1 MEEKMITLD
10 GQNYGIAF
18 TTAKIDFPEY
28 ADLKSSVDR
37 LSEEYSQFK
46 VTPENMKEAK
56 LTRANLNKL
65 KKALNDRKISIVKAV
80 DKPVNN
86 FKSQIKGLT
95 DEIDKTSTN
104 IGTQIK
110 NYEDHA
116 KEMREQLIMSD
127 VAKQCQAAGVEA
139 NKIEVNPKWFN
150 KTASYAVFE
159 KEVQTQ
165 IDVLL
170 REKEELAENMKV
182 VTARAKELG
191 LPHEYWVQMLMM
203 ENTKLSD
210 VLAQM
215 SSYAEDIKAEAER
228 NEKAKKEQQEKL
240 VNQNG
245 KAIDKTTG
253 EIVDSFQTAYLIT
266 DKGKFKLTA
275 TSHQFKQLSK
285 FIKNAGIKC
294 EQVRDVDGNPKR

>member
-1 MEEKMITLD
+1 MEEQMITLD

-28 ADLKSSVDR
+28 ADLKNNVDR
-37 LSEEYSQFK
+37 VSEEYSQFK
-46 VTPENMKEAK
+46 VTPDNIRDAK
-56 LTRANLNKL
+56 LARANLNKL
-65 KKALNDRKISIVKAV
+65 KKALNDRKIDIVKAI

-86 FKSQIKGLT
+86 FKGQIKGLT
-95 DEIDKTSTN
+95 EEIDQTSN
-104 IGTQIK
+104 QISVQIK
-110 NYEDHA
+110 GYEDHA
-116 KEMREQLIMSD
+116 RQMREQSLMRD
-127 VAKQCQAAGVEA
+127 LEKRCKAAGVDSAKVE
-139 NKIEVNPKWFN
+139 INPKWFN
-150 KTASYAVFE
+150 KSASYAVFE

-170 REKEELAENMKV
+170 REKDELAENMKV

-191 LPHEYWVQMLMM
+191 LPEQHWVQMLMM
-203 ENTKLSD
+203 ENSKLSD

-228 NEKAKKEQQEKL
+228 NEKAKKEQQEKI
-240 VNQNG
+240 VNKNG

-253 EIVDSFQTAYLIT
+253 EIVDNFQTAFLIT

-285 FIKNAGIKC
+285 FIKTAGIKC
-294 EQVRDVDGNPKR
+294 EQVRDA

>member
-1 MEEKMITLD
+1 MEKEMITLE

-28 ADLKSSVDR
+28 TDLKSNVDR
-37 LSEEYSQFK
+37 ISQEYSQFK
-46 VTPENMKEAK
+46 VTPDNMKEAK

-80 DKPVNN
+80 DEPVNN
-86 FKSQIKGLT
+86 FKAQIKGLT
-95 DEIDKTSTN
+95 EEIDQTSEN
-104 IGTQIK
+104 IGGQIK
-110 NYEDHA
+110 SYEDHA
-116 KEMREQLIMSD
+116 KEMREQVIMSD
-127 VAKQCQAAGVEA
+127 VAKRCHAAGVDT
-139 NKIEVNPKWFN
+139 NNIEINPKWFN

-159 KEVQTQ
+159 KEIQTQ

-170 REKEELAENMKV
+170 REKDELAENVKV

-191 LPHEYWVQMLMM
+191 LPQQHWVQMLMVG
-203 ENTKLSD
+203 NSKLSD
-210 VLAQM
+210 VLSQM

-228 NEKAKKEQQEKL
+228 NEKAKKEQQEKI

-266 DKGKFKLTA
+266 DKGKFQLTA
-275 TSHQFKQLSK
+275 TNHQFKQLSQ
-285 FIKNAGIKC
+285 FIKEAGIKC
-294 EQVRDVDGNPKR
+294 EQVREA

>member
-1 MEEKMITLD
+1 MEKKMITLD

-28 ADLKSSVDR
+28 TDLKSNVDR
-37 LSEEYSQFK
+37 ISQEYSQFK
-46 VTPENMKEAK
+46 VTPDNMKEAK

-65 KKALNDRKISIVKAV
+65 KKALNDRKTSIVKAV
-80 DKPVNN
+80 DEPVNI
-86 FKSQIKGLT
+86 FKAQIKGLT
-95 DEIDKTSTN
+95 EEIDKTSEN
-104 IGTQIK
+104 IGGQIK
-110 NYEDHA
+110 SYEGHA

-127 VAKQCQAAGVEA
+127 VTKRCQEAGVDS

-159 KEVQTQ
+159 KEIQMQ

-170 REKEELAENMKV
+170 KEKDELAENVKV

-191 LPHEYWVQMLMM
+191 LPQQHWVQMLMVG
-203 ENTKLSD
+203 NSKLSD

-228 NEKAKKEQQEKL
+228 NERAKKEQQEKL

-253 EIVDSFQTAYLIT
+253 EIVDSFQNAFLIT
-266 DKGKFKLTA
+266 DKGKFQLTA
-275 TSHQFKQLSK
+275 TSHQFKQLSQ
-285 FIKNAGIKC
+285 FIKEAGIKC
-294 EQVRDVDGNPKR
+294 EQVRDVDGSQK

>member
-1 MEEKMITLD
+1 MITLD

-28 ADLKSSVDR
+28 ADLKSNVDR

-65 KKALNDRKISIVKAV
+65 KKALNDRKIDIVKAI
-80 DKPVNN
+80 DEPVNN
-86 FKSQIKGLT
+86 LKGQIKGLT
-95 DEIDKTSTN
+95 EEIDQTSN
-104 IGTQIK
+104 QISVQIK
-110 NYEDHA
+110 RYEDHA
-116 KEMREQLIMSD
+116 RQMREQSLMRD
-127 VAKQCQAAGVEA
+127 LEKRCKAAGVDYAKVE
-139 NKIEVNPKWFN
+139 INPKWFN

-191 LPHEYWVQMLMM
+191 LPHEHWVQMLMM

-253 EIVDSFQTAYLIT
+253 EIVDSFQTAFLIT

-285 FIKNAGIKC
+285 FIKTAGIKC
-294 EQVRDVDGNPKR
+294 EQVRDA

>member
-1 MEEKMITLD
+1 MEKKMITLD

-28 ADLKSSVDR
+28 ADLKSNVDR

-56 LTRANLNKL
+56 LTRTNLNKL
-65 KKALNDRKISIVKAV
+65 KKALNDRKIDIVKAI
-80 DKPVNN
+80 DEPVNN
-86 FKSQIKGLT
+86 LKGQIKGLT
-95 DEIDKTSTN
+95 EEIDQTSN
-104 IGTQIK
+104 QISVQIK
-110 NYEDHA
+110 RYEDHA
-116 KEMREQLIMSD
+116 RQMREQSLMRD
-127 VAKQCQAAGVEA
+127 LEKRCKAAGVDYAKVE
-139 NKIEVNPKWFN
+139 INPKWFN

-191 LPHEYWVQMLMM
+191 LPHEHWVQMLMM

-228 NEKAKKEQQEKL
+228 NDKAKKEQQEKL

-253 EIVDSFQTAYLIT
+253 EIVDSFQEAFLIT

>member
-1 MEEKMITLD
+1 MEKKMITLD

-28 ADLKSSVDR
+28 ADLKSNVDR

-65 KKALNDRKISIVKAV
+65 KKALNDRKIDIVKAI
-80 DKPVNN
+80 DEPVNN
-86 FKSQIKGLT
+86 LKGQIKGLT
-95 DEIDKTSTN
+95 EEIDQTSN
-104 IGTQIK
+104 QISVQIK
-110 NYEDHA
+110 RYEDHA
-116 KEMREQLIMSD
+116 RQMREQSLMRD
-127 VAKQCQAAGVEA
+127 LEKRCKAAGVDYAKVE
-139 NKIEVNPKWFN
+139 INPKWFN
-150 KTASYAVFE
+150 KTTSYAVFE

-191 LPHEYWVQMLMM
+191 LPHEHWVQMLMM

-228 NEKAKKEQQEKL
+228 NEKAKKEQREKL

-253 EIVDSFQTAYLIT
+253 EIVDSFQEAFLIT

-275 TSHQFKQLSK
+275 TSHQFKQLSR
-285 FIKNAGIKC
+285 FIKTAGIKC
-294 EQVRDVDGNPKR
+294 EQVRDAQ

>member
-65 KKALNDRKISIVKAV
+65 KKALNDRKIDIVKAI
-80 DKPVNN
+80 DEPVNN
-86 FKSQIKGLT
+86 LKGQIKGLT
-95 DEIDKTSTN
+95 EEIDQTSN
-104 IGTQIK
+104 QISVQIK
-110 NYEDHA
+110 RYEDHA
-116 KEMREQLIMSD
+116 RQMREQSLMRD
-127 VAKQCQAAGVEA
+127 LEKRCKAAGVDYAKVE
-139 NKIEVNPKWFN
+139 INPKWFN

-191 LPHEYWVQMLMM
+191 LPHEHWVQMLMM

-253 EIVDSFQTAYLIT
+253 EIVDSFQTAFLIT

-285 FIKNAGIKC
+285 FIKTAGIKY
-294 EQVRDVDGNPKR
+294 EHVRDA

>member
-18 TTAKIDFPEY
+18 TAAKIDFPEY
-28 ADLKSSVDR
+28 ADLRSNVDR

-86 FKSQIKGLT
+86 FKAQIKGLT
-95 DEIDKTSTN
+95 EEIDKTSTN
-104 IGTQIK
+104 IGVQIK
-110 NYEDHA
+110 DYEDHA

-127 VAKQCQAAGVEA
+127 VAKRCQAAGVDA

-159 KEVQTQ
+159 KEIQTQ

-170 REKEELAENMKV
+170 REKDELAENVKV
-182 VTARAKELG
+182 VIVRAKELG
-191 LPHEYWVQMLMM
+191 LPQQHWIQMLMTG
-203 ENTKLSD
+203 NSKLSD
-210 VLAQM
+210 VLSQM
-215 SSYAEDIKAEAER
+215 SSYAEDIKAETER
-228 NEKAKKEQQEKL
+228 NERAKKEQREKI

-245 KAIDKTTG
+245 KAIDRTTG
-253 EIVDSFQTAYLIT
+253 EIVDNFQEAFLIT

>member
-1 MEEKMITLD
+1 MEKKMITLD

-28 ADLKSSVDR
+28 ADLKSNVDR

-65 KKALNDRKISIVKAV
+65 KKALNDRKIDIVKAI
-80 DKPVNN
+80 DEPVNN
-86 FKSQIKGLT
+86 LKGQIKGLT
-95 DEIDKTSTN
+95 EEIDQTSN
-104 IGTQIK
+104 QISVQIK
-110 NYEDHA
+110 RYEDHA
-116 KEMREQLIMSD
+116 RQMREQSLMRD
-127 VAKQCQAAGVEA
+127 LEKRCKAAGVDYAKVE
-139 NKIEVNPKWFN
+139 INPKWFN

-191 LPHEYWVQMLMM
+191 LPHEHWVQMLMM

-228 NEKAKKEQQEKL
+228 NEKAKKEQREKL

-253 EIVDSFQTAYLIT
+253 EIVDSFQEAFLIT

-275 TSHQFKQLSK
+275 TSHQFKQLSR
-285 FIKNAGIKC
+285 FIKTAGIKC
-294 EQVRDVDGNPKR
+294 EQVRDAQ

>member
-28 ADLKSSVDR
+28 ADLKSNVDR

-46 VTPENMKEAK
+46 VTPDNMRDAK

-65 KKALNDRKISIVKAV
+65 KKALNDRKIDIVKAI

-86 FKSQIKGLT
+86 FKGQIKGLT
-95 DEIDKTSTN
+95 EEIDQTSN
-104 IGTQIK
+104 QISVQIK
-110 NYEDHA
+110 RYEDHA
-116 KEMREQLIMSD
+116 RQMREQSLMRD
-127 VAKQCQAAGVEA
+127 LEKRCETAGVDS

-165 IDVLL
+165 INVLL

-191 LPHEYWVQMLMM
+191 LPHEHWVQLLMM
-203 ENTKLSD
+203 ENSKLSD

-228 NEKAKKEQQEKL
+228 NEKAKKAQQEKI

-253 EIVDSFQTAYLIT
+253 EIVDNFQEAYLIT

-285 FIKNAGIKC
+285 FIRTAGIKC
-294 EQVRDVDGNPKR
+294 EQVRDA

>member
-1 MEEKMITLD
+1 MEEQMITLD

-28 ADLKSSVDR
+28 ADLKSSVDQ
-37 LSEEYSQFK
+37 LSQEYNQFK
-46 VTPENMKEAK
+46 VNPDNMRDAK

-65 KKALNDRKISIVKAV
+65 KKALNDRKIDIVKAI

-86 FKSQIKGLT
+86 FKGQIKGLT
-95 DEIDKTSTN
+95 EEIDQTSN
-104 IGTQIK
+104 QISVQIK
-110 NYEDHA
+110 RYEDHA
-116 KEMREQLIMSD
+116 RQMREQSLMRD
-127 VAKQCQAAGVEA
+127 LEKRCETAGVDS

-159 KEVQTQ
+159 NEVQTQ
-165 IDVLL
+165 INVLL

-191 LPHEYWVQMLMM
+191 LPEQYWVQMLMM
-203 ENTKLSD
+203 ENSKLSD

-228 NEKAKKEQQEKL
+228 NERAKKEQQEKI

-253 EIVDSFQTAYLIT
+253 EIVDNFQEAFLIT

-285 FIKNAGIKC
+285 FIKTAGIKC
-294 EQVRDVDGNPKR
+294 EQVRDA

>member
-1 MEEKMITLD
+1 MNTENKEIITL
-10 GQNYGIAF
+10 GKEQYGIAY

-28 ADLKSSVDR
+28 TDLKANIDR

-46 VTPENMKEAK
+46 VTPDNMKEAK

-65 KKALNDRKISIVKAV
+65 KKALNNRKISIVKAI
-80 DKPVNN
+80 DEPVNN

-95 DEIDKTSTN
+95 DRIDDTSNN
-104 IGTQIK
+104 ISTQIK
-110 NYEDHA
+110 SYEEHA

-127 VAKQCQAAGVEA
+127 VAKRCQAAGVDS

-159 KEVQTQ
+159 KEIQTQ

-170 REKEELAENMKV
+170 REKDELAENVKV
-182 VTARAKELG
+182 VTARANELG
-191 LPHEYWVQMLMM
+191 LPQQYWIQMLMVG
-203 ENTKLSD
+203 NSKLSD
-210 VLAQM
+210 VLSQM

-228 NEKAKKEQQEKL
+228 NEKAKIEQQEKI

-253 EIVDSFQTAYLIT
+253 EIVDSFQTALLIT

-275 TSHQFKQLSK
+275 TSHQFKQLSN

-294 EQVRDVDGNPKR
+294 EQVRDA

>member
-1 MEEKMITLD
+1 MEKKMITLD

-28 ADLKSSVDR
+28 ADLKSNVDR

-56 LTRANLNKL
+56 LTRTNLNKL
-65 KKALNDRKISIVKAV
+65 KKALNDRKIDIVKAI
-80 DKPVNN
+80 DEPVNN
-86 FKSQIKGLT
+86 LKGQIKGLT
-95 DEIDKTSTN
+95 EEIDQTSN
-104 IGTQIK
+104 QISVQIK
-110 NYEDHA
+110 RYEDHA
-116 KEMREQLIMSD
+116 RQMREQSLMRD
-127 VAKQCQAAGVEA
+127 LEKRCKAAGVDYAKVE
-139 NKIEVNPKWFN
+139 INPKWFN

-191 LPHEYWVQMLMM
+191 LPHEHWVQMLMM

-253 EIVDSFQTAYLIT
+253 EIVDSFQTAFLIT

-285 FIKNAGIKC
+285 FIKTAGIKC
-294 EQVRDVDGNPKR
+294 EQVRDA

>member
-65 KKALNDRKISIVKAV
+65 KKALNDRKIDIVKAI
-80 DKPVNN
+80 DEPVNN
-86 FKSQIKGLT
+86 LKGQIKGLT
-95 DEIDKTSTN
+95 EEIDQTSN
-104 IGTQIK
+104 QISVQIK
-110 NYEDHA
+110 RYEDHA
-116 KEMREQLIMSD
+116 RQMREQSLMRD
-127 VAKQCQAAGVEA
+127 LEKRCKAAGVDYA
-139 NKIEVNPKWFN
+139 KIEINPKWFN

-191 LPHEYWVQMLMM
+191 LPHEHWVQMLMM

-228 NEKAKKEQQEKL
+228 NERAKKEQQEKL

-253 EIVDSFQTAYLIT
+253 EIVDNFQEAFLIT

-285 FIKNAGIKC
+285 FIRTAGIKC
-294 EQVRDVDGNPKR
+294 EQVRDAQ

>member
-65 KKALNDRKISIVKAV
+65 KKALNDRKIDIVKAI
-80 DKPVNN
+80 DEPVNN
-86 FKSQIKGLT
+86 LKGQIKGLT
-95 DEIDKTSTN
+95 EEIDQTSN
-104 IGTQIK
+104 QISVQIK
-110 NYEDHA
+110 RYEDHA
-116 KEMREQLIMSD
+116 RQMREQSLMRD
-127 VAKQCQAAGVEA
+127 LEKRCKAAGVDYAKVE
-139 NKIEVNPKWFN
+139 INPKWFN

-191 LPHEYWVQMLMM
+191 LPHEHWVQMLMM

-253 EIVDSFQTAYLIT
+253 EIVDSFQTAFLIT

-285 FIKNAGIKC
+285 FIKTAGIKY
-294 EQVRDVDGNPKR
+294 EQVRDA

>member
-1 MEEKMITLD
+1 MEQKMITLD

-18 TTAKIDFPEY
+18 TAAKIDFPEY
-28 ADLKSSVDR
+28 NDLKSNVDR

-46 VTPENMKEAK
+46 VTPDNMKEAK

-65 KKALNDRKISIVKAV
+65 KKALNDRKISIVKVV

-86 FKSQIKGLT
+86 FKAQIKGLT
-95 DEIDKTSTN
+95 EEIDETSTN
-104 IGTQIK
+104 IGVQIK
-110 NYEDHA
+110 SYEDHA

-127 VAKQCQAAGVEA
+127 VAKRCQAAGVEA

-159 KEVQTQ
+159 KEIQVQ

-170 REKEELAENMKV
+170 KEKDELAENVKV

-191 LPHEYWVQMLMM
+191 LPQQHWVQLLMIG
-203 ENTKLSD
+203 NNKLSD
-210 VLAQM
+210 VLSQM
-215 SSYAEDIKAEAER
+215 SSYAEDINAEAER
-228 NEKAKKEQQEKL
+228 NAKAKKAQQEKL

-253 EIVDSFQTAYLIT
+253 EIVDSFQEAYLIT

-285 FIKNAGIKC
+285 FIKTAGIKC
-294 EQVRDVDGNPKR
+294 EQVRDA

>member
-1 MEEKMITLD
+1 MITLD

-28 ADLKSSVDR
+28 ADLKSNVDR

-46 VTPENMKEAK
+46 VTTDNMRDAK

-65 KKALNDRKISIVKAV
+65 KKALNDRKIDIVKAI

-86 FKSQIKGLT
+86 FKGQIKGLT
-95 DEIDKTSTN
+95 EEIDQTSN
-104 IGTQIK
+104 QISVQIK
-110 NYEDHA
+110 RYEDHA
-116 KEMREQLIMSD
+116 RQMREQSLMRD
-127 VAKQCQAAGVEA
+127 LEKRCETAGVDS

-159 KEVQTQ
+159 NEVQTQ
-165 IDVLL
+165 INVLL

-191 LPHEYWVQMLMM
+191 LPGQYWVQLLMM

-228 NEKAKKEQQEKL
+228 NEKAKKEQREKL

-253 EIVDSFQTAYLIT
+253 EIVDNFQTAFLIT

-285 FIKNAGIKC
+285 FIKTAGIKC
-294 EQVRDVDGNPKR
+294 EQVRDAQ

>member
-1 MEEKMITLD
+1 MEKKMITLD

-28 ADLKSSVDR
+28 ADLKSNVDR

-86 FKSQIKGLT
+86 FKAQIKGLT
-95 DEIDKTSTN
+95 EEIDKTSSN

-110 NYEDHA
+110 DYEDHA
-116 KEMREQLIMSD
+116 KKMREQLIMSD
-127 VAKQCQAAGVEA
+127 VAKRCQAAGVDA
-139 NKIEVNPKWFN
+139 NKIEINPKWFN

-159 KEVQTQ
+159 KEIQTQ

-170 REKEELAENMKV
+170 REKDELAENVKV

-191 LPHEYWVQMLMM
+191 LPQQHWVQLLMM
-203 ENTKLSD
+203 GSSKLSD

-228 NEKAKKEQQEKL
+228 NEKAKKEQQEKI

-253 EIVDSFQTAYLIT
+253 EIVDNFQEAFLIT

-275 TSHQFKQLSK
+275 TSHQFKQLSR
-285 FIKNAGIKC
+285 FIRTAGIKC
-294 EQVRDVDGNPKR
+294 EQVRDVDGKPKR

>member
-18 TTAKIDFPEY
+18 TAAKIDFPEY
-28 ADLKSSVDR
+28 ADLRSNVDR

-86 FKSQIKGLT
+86 FKAQIKGLT
-95 DEIDKTSTN
+95 EEIDKTSTN
-104 IGTQIK
+104 IGVQIK
-110 NYEDHA
+110 DYEDHA

-127 VAKQCQAAGVEA
+127 VAKRCQAAGVDA

-159 KEVQTQ
+159 KEIQTQ

-170 REKEELAENMKV
+170 REKDELAENVKV
-182 VTARAKELG
+182 VIARAKELG
-191 LPHEYWVQMLMM
+191 LPQQHWVQMLMTG
-203 ENTKLSD
+203 NSKLSD
-210 VLAQM
+210 VLSQM
-215 SSYAEDIKAEAER
+215 SSYAEDIKAETER
-228 NEKAKKEQQEKL
+228 NERAKKEQREKI

-245 KAIDKTTG
+245 KAIDRTTG
-253 EIVDSFQTAYLIT
+253 EIVDNFQEAFLIT

-285 FIKNAGIKC
+285 FIKNAEIKC

>member
-18 TTAKIDFPEY
+18 TAAKIDFPEY
-28 ADLKSSVDR
+28 ADLRSNVDR

-65 KKALNDRKISIVKAV
+65 KKALNDRKIDIVKAI
-80 DKPVNN
+80 DEPVNN
-86 FKSQIKGLT
+86 LKGQIKGLT
-95 DEIDKTSTN
+95 EEIDQTSN
-104 IGTQIK
+104 QISVQIK
-110 NYEDHA
+110 RYEDHA
-116 KEMREQLIMSD
+116 RQMREQSLMRD
-127 VAKQCQAAGVEA
+127 LEKRCKAAGVDYAKVE
-139 NKIEVNPKWFN
+139 INPKWFN
-150 KTASYAVFE
+150 KTTSYAVFE

-191 LPHEYWVQMLMM
+191 LPHEHWVQMLMM

-228 NEKAKKEQQEKL
+228 NEKAKKEQREKL

-253 EIVDSFQTAYLIT
+253 EIVDSFQEAFLIT

-275 TSHQFKQLSK
+275 TSHQFKQLSR
-285 FIKNAGIKC
+285 FIKTAGIKC
-294 EQVRDVDGNPKR
+294 EQVRDAQ

>member
-1 MEEKMITLD
+1 MEKKMITLD

-28 ADLKSSVDR
+28 TDLKSNVDR

-65 KKALNDRKISIVKAV
+65 KKALNDRKIDIVKAI
-80 DKPVNN
+80 DEPVNN
-86 FKSQIKGLT
+86 LKGQIKGLT
-95 DEIDKTSTN
+95 EEIDQTSN
-104 IGTQIK
+104 QISVQIK
-110 NYEDHA
+110 RYEDHA
-116 KEMREQLIMSD
+116 RQMREQSLMRD
-127 VAKQCQAAGVEA
+127 LEKRCKAAGVDYA
-139 NKIEVNPKWFN
+139 KIEINPKWFN

-191 LPHEYWVQMLMM
+191 LPHEHWVQILMM

-215 SSYAEDIKAEAER
+215 SSYAEDIKAETER
-228 NEKAKKEQQEKL
+228 NERAKKEQREKL

-253 EIVDSFQTAYLIT
+253 EIVDSFQEAFLIT

-285 FIKNAGIKC
+285 FIKTAGIKC
-294 EQVRDVDGNPKR
+294 EQVRDADGR

>member
-1 MEEKMITLD
+1 MEKKMITLD

-28 ADLKSSVDR
+28 TDLKSNVDR
-37 LSEEYSQFK
+37 ISQEYSQFK
-46 VTPENMKEAK
+46 VTPDNMKEAK

-80 DKPVNN
+80 DEPVNN
-86 FKSQIKGLT
+86 FKAQIKGLT
-95 DEIDKTSTN
+95 EEIDQTSEN
-104 IGTQIK
+104 IGGQIK
-110 NYEDHA
+110 SYEDHA

-127 VAKQCQAAGVEA
+127 VTKWCQEAGVDS

-159 KEVQTQ
+159 KEIQTQ

-170 REKEELAENMKV
+170 REKDELAENVKV

-191 LPHEYWVQMLMM
+191 LPQQHWIQMLMVG
-203 ENTKLSD
+203 NSKLSD
-210 VLAQM
+210 VLSQM

-228 NEKAKKEQQEKL
+228 NERAKKEQQEKL

-253 EIVDSFQTAYLIT
+253 EIVDSFQTAFLIT

-275 TSHQFKQLSK
+275 TSHQFKQLSN

-294 EQVRDVDGNPKR
+294 EQVRDAQ

>member
-1 MEEKMITLD
+1 MEQKMITLD

-28 ADLKSSVDR
+28 ADLKSNVDR

-46 VTPENMKEAK
+46 VTPDNIRDAK
-56 LTRANLNKL
+56 LARANLNKL
-65 KKALNDRKISIVKAV
+65 KKALNDRKIDIVKAI
-80 DKPVNN
+80 DKPVNS
-86 FKSQIKGLT
+86 FKGQIKGLT
-95 DEIDKTSTN
+95 EEIDQTSN
-104 IGTQIK
+104 QISVQIK
-110 NYEDHA
+110 GYEDHA
-116 KEMREQLIMSD
+116 RQMREQSLMRD
-127 VAKQCQAAGVEA
+127 LEKRCKAAGVDSAKVE
-139 NKIEVNPKWFN
+139 INPKWFN
-150 KTASYAVFE
+150 KSASYAVFE

-170 REKEELAENMKV
+170 REKDELAENMKV

-191 LPHEYWVQMLMM
+191 LPEQHWVQMLMM
-203 ENTKLSD
+203 ENSKLSD

-228 NEKAKKEQQEKL
+228 NERAKKEQQEKI

-253 EIVDSFQTAYLIT
+253 EIVDNFQEAFLIT

-285 FIKNAGIKC
+285 FIKTAGIKC
-294 EQVRDVDGNPKR
+294 EQVRDVDGSQK

>member
-1 MEEKMITLD
+1 MEEQMITLD

-28 ADLKSSVDR
+28 ADLKSNVDR

-46 VTPENMKEAK
+46 VTPDNIRDAK
-56 LTRANLNKL
+56 LARANLNKL
-65 KKALNDRKISIVKAV
+65 KKALNDRKIDIVKAI
-80 DKPVNN
+80 DKPVNS
-86 FKSQIKGLT
+86 FKGQIKGLT
-95 DEIDKTSTN
+95 EEIDQTSN
-104 IGTQIK
+104 QISVQIK
-110 NYEDHA
+110 GYEDHA
-116 KEMREQLIMSD
+116 RQMREQSLMRD
-127 VAKQCQAAGVEA
+127 LEKRCKAAGVDSAKVE
-139 NKIEVNPKWFN
+139 INPKWFN

-159 KEVQTQ
+159 NEVQTQ

-170 REKEELAENMKV
+170 REKDELAENMKV

-191 LPHEYWVQMLMM
+191 LPEQHWVQMLMM
-203 ENTKLSD
+203 ENSKLSD

-228 NEKAKKEQQEKL
+228 NERAKKEQQEKI

-253 EIVDSFQTAYLIT
+253 EIVDNFQEAFLIT

-285 FIKNAGIKC
+285 FIRTAGIKC
-294 EQVRDVDGNPKR
+294 EQVRDA

>member
-1 MEEKMITLD
+1 MITLD

-28 ADLKSSVDR
+28 ADLKSNVDR

-46 VTPENMKEAK
+46 VTPDNIRDAK
-56 LTRANLNKL
+56 LARANLNKL
-65 KKALNDRKISIVKAV
+65 KKALNDRKIDIVKAI
-80 DKPVNN
+80 DKPVNS
-86 FKSQIKGLT
+86 FKGQIKGLT
-95 DEIDKTSTN
+95 EEIDQTSN
-104 IGTQIK
+104 QISVQIK
-110 NYEDHA
+110 GYEDHA
-116 KEMREQLIMSD
+116 RQMREQSLMRD
-127 VAKQCQAAGVEA
+127 LEKRCKAAGVDSAKVE
-139 NKIEVNPKWFN
+139 INPKWFN
-150 KTASYAVFE
+150 KSASYAVFE

-191 LPHEYWVQMLMM
+191 LPEQHWVQLLMM
-203 ENTKLSD
+203 GNSRLSD

-253 EIVDSFQTAYLIT
+253 EIVDNFQTAFLIT

-294 EQVRDVDGNPKR
+294 EQVRDA